1 MTQNLIVLVAG
12 QSVKK
17 MSKIHIG
24 LSMVFISVILG
35 GLFFMKSYHD
45 VYWSH
50 PAAFILLTVIGVFC
64 ALYGSFLLG
73 NSLLAAGGS
82 KGSLTG
88 LLTIIG
94 AIIAL
99 GGGLLGLAAFAL
111 AIAISGTGY
120 WGSAPYDYSGDYLIM
135 GWQILALRLS
145 ILLGIVGGFLV
156 GFGLK
161 MKGVQHAAKVVR

>member
-1 MTQNLIVLVAG
+1 
-12 QSVKK
+12 
-17 MSKIHIG
+17 MSKILIG

-50 PAAFILLTVIGVFC
+50 PAAFILLTIIGVFC

-73 NSLLAAGGS
+73 NNLLAAGGS
-82 KGSLTG
+82 KRSLTG
-88 LLTIIG
+88 FLTSLG

-99 GGGLLGLAAFAL
+99 GGVLLGLAAIAL

-145 ILLGIVGGFLV
+145 ILLGIVGGFWV
-156 GFGLK
+156 GFGLRR
-161 MKGVQHAAKVVR
+161 KGVQHATKVV

>member
-1 MTQNLIVLVAG
+1 
-12 QSVKK
+12 
-17 MSKIHIG
+17 
-24 LSMVFISVILG
+24 
-35 GLFFMKSYHD
+35 MKSYHD

-50 PAAFILLTVIGVFC
+50 PAAFILLTIIGIFC

-82 KGSLTG
+82 KRSLTG
-88 LLTIIG
+88 LLTILG

-99 GGGLLGLAAFAL
+99 GGVLLGLAAIAL

-145 ILLGIVGGFLV
+145 ILLGIIGGFLV
-156 GFGLK
+156 GFAFQRRGLS
-161 MKGVQHAAKVVR
+161 ATP

>member
-1 MTQNLIVLVAG
+1 
-12 QSVKK
+12 
-17 MSKIHIG
+17 MSKIITG

-50 PAAFILLTVIGVFC
+50 PVTFILLTIIGVFC

-73 NSLLAAGGS
+73 SNLLAAGGS
-82 KGSLTG
+82 KRLLTG
-88 LLTIIG
+88 LLTILGGIVG
-94 AIIAL
+94 L
-99 GGGLLGLAAFAL
+99 GGGLLGLAAIAL
-111 AIAISGTGY
+111 AIAISRTGY

-135 GWQILALRLS
+135 GWQILAFRLS

-156 GFGLK
+156 GFAFQRRGLSDTP
-161 MKGVQHAAKVVR
+161 

>member
-1 MTQNLIVLVAG
+1 
-12 QSVKK
+12 
-17 MSKIHIG
+17 
-24 LSMVFISVILG
+24 
-35 GLFFMKSYHD
+35 MKSYHD

-50 PAAFILLTVIGVFC
+50 PAAFILLTIIGVFC

-73 NSLLAAGGS
+73 NNLLAAGGS
-82 KGSLTG
+82 KRSLTG
-88 LLTIIG
+88 FLTSLG

-99 GGGLLGLAAFAL
+99 GGVLLGLAAIAL

-145 ILLGIVGGFLV
+145 ILLGIVGGFWV
-156 GFGLK
+156 GFGLRR
-161 MKGVQHAAKVVR
+161 KGVQHATKVV

>member
-1 MTQNLIVLVAG
+1 VNQNLIVLVTG
-12 QSVKK
+12 RSVKK

-50 PAAFILLTVIGVFC
+50 PAAFILLTIIGIFC

-82 KGSLTG
+82 KRSLTG
-88 LLTIIG
+88 LLTILG

-99 GGGLLGLAAFAL
+99 GGGLLGLAAIAL

-145 ILLGIVGGFLV
+145 ILLGIIGGFGV
-156 GFGLK
+156 GFAFQRRGLS
-161 MKGVQHAAKVVR
+161 ATP

>member
-1 MTQNLIVLVAG
+1 
-12 QSVKK
+12 
-17 MSKIHIG
+17 
-24 LSMVFISVILG
+24 
-35 GLFFMKSYHD
+35 MKSYHD
-45 VYWSH
+45 FYWSH
-50 PAAFILLTVIGVFC
+50 PAVFILLTIMGVFC

-73 NSLLAAGGS
+73 NSLLSPGES
-82 KGSLTG
+82 KGQLTG
-88 LLTIIG
+88 LLTVSG

-99 GGGLLGLAAFAL
+99 GGVLLGLAAIAL
-111 AIAISGTGY
+111 AVAISSTGY
-120 WGSAPYDYSGDYLIM
+120 WGSAAYDYSGDYLIM

>member
-1 MTQNLIVLVAG
+1 
-12 QSVKK
+12 
-17 MSKIHIG
+17 MSKIPIG
-24 LSMVFISVILG
+24 LSLVFTSIILG

-50 PAAFILLTVIGVFC
+50 PAAFILLTIIGVFC

-82 KGSLTG
+82 KRQLTG
-88 LLTIIG
+88 LLTISG
-94 AIIAL
+94 AVIAL
-99 GGGLLGLAAFAL
+99 GGVLLGLAAIAL
-111 AIAISGTGY
+111 AVAISGTGY

-145 ILLGIVGGFLV
+145 ILLGVVGGFLV
-156 GFGLK
+156 GFGLRR
-161 MKGVQHAAKVVR
+161 KGVQHATKVVR

>member
-1 MTQNLIVLVAG
+1 MNQNLIVLVAG
-12 QSVKK
+12 RSVKK
-17 MSKIHIG
+17 MSKILMG
-24 LSMVFISVILG
+24 LSIVFTSVILG

-50 PAAFILLTVIGVFC
+50 PAAFILLTLIGVFC

-73 NSLLAAGGS
+73 NILLAAGGS
-82 KGSLTG
+82 KRSLAG
-88 LLTIIG
+88 LLTILG
-94 AIIAL
+94 AVIAL
-99 GGGLLGLAAFAL
+99 GGVLLGLAAIAL

-145 ILLGIVGGFLV
+145 ILLGIVGGFWV
-156 GFGLK
+156 GFGLRR
-161 MKGVQHAAKVVR
+161 KGVQHATEVVR

>member
-1 MTQNLIVLVAG
+1 VNQNLIVLVTG
-12 QSVKK
+12 RSVKK

-24 LSMVFISVILG
+24 LSMVFISVILE

-50 PAAFILLTVIGVFC
+50 PAAFILLTIIGIFC

-82 KGSLTG
+82 KRSLTG
-88 LLTIIG
+88 LLTILG

-99 GGGLLGLAAFAL
+99 GGGLLGLAGIAL

-145 ILLGIVGGFLV
+145 ILLGIIGGFLV
-156 GFGLK
+156 GFAFQRRGLS
-161 MKGVQHAAKVVR
+161 ATP

>member
-1 MTQNLIVLVAG
+1 
-12 QSVKK
+12 
-17 MSKIHIG
+17 
-24 LSMVFISVILG
+24 MVCTSFILG
-35 GLFFMKSYHD
+35 GLFFMRSYHN

-50 PAAFILLTVIGVFC
+50 PAVFILLTIVGVFC

-82 KGSLTG
+82 KRSLAG
-88 LLTIIG
+88 LLTILG

-99 GGGLLGLAAFAL
+99 GGGLLGLAAIAL

-145 ILLGIVGGFLV
+145 ILLGIVGGFWV

-161 MKGVQHAAKVVR
+161 MKGVQHATKVVR